1 MNCKQLLGLIQTEV
15 DFQIKIMLPDG
26 KFVPEHFHIT
36 EIGIVEKNFID
47 CGGIKR
53 SSITCVLQVWVAHDT
68 EHRLTRLKLK
78 QILAMTQH
86 LSQPHHQFYADAYP
100 IEIEYGTDLISQY
113 PVKDVE
119 LTEDNELLFI
129 LGGKRTECLAPDK
142 CGVGCKC

>member
-1 MNCKQLLGLIQTEV
+1 MNCKQLLDLIAGEL

-53 SSITCVLQVWVAHDT
+53 SQTCVVLQVWVAHDT
-68 EHRLTRLKLK
+68 EHRLTRLKLNK
-78 QILAMTQH
+78 ILSMVTS
-86 LSQPHHQFYADAYP
+86 LSQPHHRFYADAYP
-100 IEIEYGTDLISQY
+100 IEIEYGADLVSQY

-119 LTEDNELLFI
+119 LTDDNELLFV

-142 CGVGCKC
+142 CGCA